1 MAVISVNPA
10 TGKMI
15 KEFKEEKIEDVK
27 KKIDNAH
34 QEFLE
39 WKDVSFFH
47 RRKLMLNAAEVLRN
61 SADKY
66 GRIMTEEM
74 GKPIAQSKAEIE
86 KCAWVCSY
94 YADTAANM
102 LEVTNIKTDAS
113 DSYVRY
119 DPLGVILGI
128 MPWNFPLWQVFRFAV
143 PTVMA
148 GNAAVLKHA
157 SNVPQC
163 SLAIEEVFRKAGFPE
178 NLFQSLLIGSSVVE
192 QVIAHPHIQA
202 VSLTGSEG
210 AGKSA
215 AQTAGKYLK
224 KCVLELGGSDP
235 FIVFA
240 DADIEQAAENAVKSR
255 MQNTGQSCIAAKRF
269 ILVKEIADKFIDLFI
284 AKIKGLKVGD
294 PLDEATTIG
303 PIAREDLLNDIQKQV
318 DKSVEMGANVL
329 LGGMRIE
336 REGSYYEPTVISNLK
351 KGMPVYDEEVFGPV
365 ASIIIAQDE
374 EDAIRLG
381 NDTPY
386 GLGANLWTKD
396 LNKARSLAC
405 RIDAGSVFINGMVK
419 SDPRLPFGG
428 VKISGYGRELSHYGI
443 KEFVNVKTVWV
454 A

>member
-1 MAVISVNPA
+1 MAVKSVNPA
-10 TGKMI
+10 NGKTI
-15 KEFKEEKIEDVK
+15 KEIKEESIEAVK
-27 KKIDNAH
+27 KKIEAAH
-34 QEFLE
+34 KEFQE
-39 WKDVSFFH
+39 WKDVSFSH
-47 RRKLMLNAAEVLRN
+47 RRKLMLNAAQVLKE

-74 GKPIAQSKAEIE
+74 GKPIAQSKAEVE

-102 LEVTNIKTDAS
+102 LEITNIKTDAS

-128 MPWNFPLWQVFRFAV
+128 MPWNFPFWQVFRFAV
-143 PTVMA
+143 PTLMA

-178 NLFQSLLIGSSVVE
+178 NLFQSLLIGSSLVNE
-192 QVIAHPHIQA
+192 VIAHPHIQA

-215 AQTAGKYLK
+215 AQTAGKFLK

-235 FIVFA
+235 FIVFS
-240 DADIEQAAENAVKSR
+240 DADLEQAAEYAVKSR

-269 ILVKEIADKFIDLFI
+269 ILVKDIADKFLDLFI
-284 AKIKGLKVGD
+284 AKAKGLKVGD
-294 PLDEATTIG
+294 PLDEATSIG
-303 PIAREDLLNDIQKQV
+303 PVAREDLLIDIQKQV
-318 DKSVEMGANVL
+318 DRSVEMGAKVL
-329 LGGMRIE
+329 LGGKRIA

-365 ASIIIAQDE
+365 ASILIAEDE
-374 EDAIRLG
+374 DHAIRLG

-405 RIDAGSVFINGMVK
+405 RIEAGSVFINGMVK

-428 VKISGYGRELSHYGI
+428 VKLSGYGRELSHFGI
-443 KEFVNVKTVWV
+443 MEFVNIKTVWV

>member
-1 MAVISVNPA
+1 MSFISVNPA

-15 KEFKEEKIEDVK
+15 KEFKEESIEDVK

-47 RRKLMLNAAEVLRN
+47 RRKLMLNAAEVLRS

-74 GKPIAQSKAEIE
+74 GKPITQSKAEIE
-86 KCAWVCSY
+86 KCAWVCAY

-102 LEVTNIKTDAS
+102 LEVTNIKIDAS

-128 MPWNFPLWQVFRFAV
+128 MPWNFPFWQVFRFAV
-143 PTVMA
+143 PTIMA

-178 NLFQSLLIGSSVVE
+178 NLFQSLLIGSSVME
-192 QVIAHPHIQA
+192 QVIARPYIQA
-202 VSLTGSEG
+202 VSLTGSEE

-240 DADIEQAAENAVKSR
+240 DADLEQAAENAVKSR

-294 PLDEATTIG
+294 PLDEATAIG

-318 DKSVEMGANVL
+318 DKSVEMGAKVL
-329 LGGMRIE
+329 LGGERIE

-365 ASIIIAQDE
+365 ASVIIAQDE

-405 RIDAGSVFINGMVK
+405 RIEAGSVFVNGMVK

-428 VKISGYGRELSHYGI
+428 VKLSGYGRELSHFGI